1 MVQIFENKMMKKAA
15 AAMMCAAVL
24 ASSVPLTAWAEEAG
38 TPVPGAQGS
47 SAETA
52 GSIGESQQSS
62 EGAQAGGPGV
72 VQESEAAP
80 QETAVPAAGAEAS
93 GSADENAQAAAAAW
107 EAERAGLQLHQS
119 YAGTVKPW
127 LFYKAAYDERQQPFE
142 RGKDL
147 WWYKKVINEKLYQP
161 LKKAGIKL
169 VLMVVPDKETLYGE
183 DYLPEAMKEALRK
196 PDRIDQFRDYMQKNF
211 PELDI
216 YYPEADMLAAK
227 ANGLPLY
234 YASDSHWNF
243 VGAGV
248 CAEGLMR
255 HLGAEYAL
263 SEPPEI
269 SYRLT
274 GETARG
280 DLQEFEGLDE
290 SWNRVEYEAQ
300 GMWTAEK
307 VYSANDPET
316 GEEIYAQYRAQ
327 DERALPKTL
336 YFCGDSY
343 RWYIQYLL
351 NGQFRDSYFVQRYQF
366 SAADAIAHGADVFVY
381 ELPERFLPQLGSLIS

>member
-1 MVQIFENKMMKKAA
+1 MVQIFENKMMRKAA

-24 ASSVPLTAWAEEAG
+24 ASGGPLTASAEE
-38 TPVPGAQGS
+38 
-47 SAETA
+47 
-52 GSIGESQQSS
+52 
-62 EGAQAGGPGV
+62 AGGPGV

-80 QETAVPAAGAEAS
+80 QEPAAPAAGTEAS
-93 GSADENAQAAAAAW
+93 NNTEEGAQTAAAW

-147 WWYKKVINEKLYQP
+147 WWYKKVIKEKLYQP

-183 DYLPEAMKEALRK
+183 DYLPEAMKEPLRK

-248 CAEGLMR
+248 CAGGLMR
-255 HLGAEYAL
+255 HLGAEYTL

-290 SWNRVEYEAQ
+290 SWNRVEYGAQ

-316 GEEIYAQYRAQ
+316 GEEIYAQYHAQ